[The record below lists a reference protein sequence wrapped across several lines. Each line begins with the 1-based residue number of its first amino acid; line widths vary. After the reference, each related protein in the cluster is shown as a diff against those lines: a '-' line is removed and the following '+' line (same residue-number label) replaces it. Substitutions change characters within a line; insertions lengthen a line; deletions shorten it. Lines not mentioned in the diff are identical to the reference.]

1 MKKEKI
7 AMKLLGIILI
17 IGSIVGIN
25 LVKFDNGG
33 LIFTALIGLIA
44 LIVPHN
50 MEIEW

>member
-7 AMKLLGIILI
+7 TMKFLGIILI

-44 LIVPHN
+44 LIIPYD
-50 MEIEW
+50 MEIKC